1 MKVLCAVDGS
11 EFSQWAV
18 EAIGALGRSALS
30 SVTLLHVLDTRHL
43 KPTGAPHVATYRGVK
58 AAMEKSGDTILRRAT
73 GYLETALSQSAKR
86 PRTDVRTLLLHGAPA
101 STIVQRATQDGSDL
115 IVLGTRGMSDIKG
128 FLLGS
133 VARKIASLAS
143 CPVLIVKQPMN
154 QLRRVLLAVDDSKHS
169 RKAARVLRAGLLPET
184 AEVTVFSSVVSPFT
198 DLAAGY
204 LSESK
209 REALMRPQMERA
221 ERLVADI
228 RQDFLKEG
236 YAVLTDVQQ
245 NHIVDHI
252 MKRSEAALTD
262 LLVVGARGLSS
273 RERLELGSVSDSLLR
288 HSPCSILIVRGARG

>member
-11 EFSQWAV
+11 EFSRWAV

-30 SVTLLHVLDTRHL
+30 SVTLLHVVDTRHL
-43 KPTGAPHVATYRGVK
+43 KPAGAPHVATYRGVK
-58 AAMEKSGDTILRRAT
+58 AAMEKSGETVLRRAT
-73 GYLETALSQSAKR
+73 GYLETALSQSSRR
-86 PRTDVRTLLLHGAPA
+86 PRTDVRTLLLHGTPA

-133 VARKIASLAS
+133 VARKIASLAA

-154 QLRRVLLAVDDSKHS
+154 RLRRVLLAVDDSKHS
-169 RKAARVLRAGLLPET
+169 RKAAKVLRAGLLPET
-184 AEVTVFSSVVSPFT
+184 TEVTVFSSVPSPFT

-204 LSESK
+204 LSEPERK
-209 REALMRPQMERA
+209 AFVRPHIEQT

-236 YAVLTDVQQ
+236 YAVFTDVQQ
-245 NHIVDHI
+245 NHVVDHI
-252 MKRSEAALTD
+252 IKRADAGLTD
-262 LLVVGARGLSS
+262 LLVVGARGLSH

-288 HSPCSILIVRGARG
+288 HAPCSILIVRGARG

>member
-11 EFSQWAV
+11 QFSQWAV

-43 KPTGAPHVATYRGVK
+43 KPAGAPHVATYRGVK

-86 PRTDVRTLLLHGAPA
+86 PRTDVKTLLLHGAPA
-101 STIVQRATQDGSDL
+101 STIVQRATQNGSDL
-115 IVLGTRGMSDIKG
+115 IVLGTRGMTDIKG

-169 RKAARVLRAGLLPET
+169 RKAAKVLRAGLLPET

-209 REALMRPQMERA
+209 REALMRPQIERA

-236 YAVLTDVQQ
+236 YAVLTDVEQ

-252 MKRSEAALTD
+252 MKRSEAGLTD

-273 RERLELGSVSDSLLR
+273 QERLELGSVSDSLLR